1 MQTFAA
7 SSNAEI
13 VEALIGEAFLRN
25 SIGNVNFIGDDEE
38 ALILPDGY
46 TFQQVSGTQTVA
58 IGQSI
63 FLTSGTFPGE
73 TNTSAR
79 LQRER
84 DPRPATA
91 TRNWMPLRSP
101 PFRLPVRRR
110 MRIFS
115 SLPSSSR

>member
-73 TNTSAR
+73 TNTSASFTVV
-79 LQRER
+79 QGGAGDSEI
-84 DPRPATA
+84 
-91 TRNWMPLRSP
+91 WMPLRSP